1 MTINYLFFISKKI
14 VARKQILQVTNMC
27 YDARPIF
34 ILYLQPNRSIWYWK
48 RINELII
55 QYFFT
60 FLPKHLVILAVAA
73 VKKYWRRNSKRSQI
87 HSLQVFLAMKNFFC
101 IFSFWKFDDYT
112 FGPFEIFSAVFSK
125 SFWSVVSEIPLISR
139 YFRLEYWE
147 LLQHWRSKESI
158 WSFSLLLTY
167 LATPSSDSS
176 LM

>member
-60 FLPKHLVILAVAA
+60 FSPKHLVIRQWLPLKNTGEEILSE
-73 VKKYWRRNSKRSQI
+73 VKSILFKFFLQWRIFFASFRFENLMITRLDLLKY
-87 HSLQVFLAMKNFFC
+87 LVLYFLNL
-101 IFSFWKFDDYT
+101 
-112 FGPFEIFSAVFSK
+112 FGQ
-125 SFWSVVSEIPLISR
+125 LYQR
-139 YFRLEYWE
+139 YR
-147 LLQHWRSKESI
+147 
-158 WSFSLLLTY
+158 
-167 LATPSSDSS
+167 
-176 LM
+176 